1 MYRNVR
7 TYAAT
12 CRTKHENV
20 ERTVTSGSYVR
31 ARGAVSLQQ
40 STVYRSVMY
49 TACAFV
55 SYSSPSVSF
64 SKPILIHEFQLRAQ
78 WIAAPSPPLTH
89 VADMQ
94 CREYMFHLLLT
105 TFNPKDTRFH
115 LISKERE
122 GRKTICASFTF
133 QRILPREGSLSRR
146 IESWMEEKWRK
157 EKERRRMDFPLPSF
171 RYSQLFCRSDKGGA
185 RSK

>member
-1 MYRNVR
+1 M
-7 TYAAT
+7 
-12 CRTKHENV
+12 
-20 ERTVTSGSYVR
+20 TSGSYVR

-78 WIAAPSPPLTH
+78 RIPLHPHH
-89 VADMQ
+89 VADTQ
-94 CREYMFHLLLT
+94 CREY
-105 TFNPKDTRFH
+105 RFR
-115 LISKERE
+115 LPSYVQSRRYSFSPDFERE
-122 GRKTICASFTF
+122 RRREDNL
-133 QRILPREGSLSRR
+133 RIVHLPTDSSSRR
-146 IESWMEEKWRK
+146 ISFEKNRIVDGGKMEEG
-157 EKERRRMDFPLPSF
+157 EGAASDGFPPLPSF

>member
-1 MYRNVR
+1 M
-7 TYAAT
+7 
-12 CRTKHENV
+12 
-20 ERTVTSGSYVR
+20 TSGSYVR
-31 ARGAVSLQQ
+31 ARGAVSLQR

-78 WIAAPSPPLTH
+78 WIAAPPLTH
-89 VADMQ
+89 VADTQ
-94 CREYMFHLLLT
+94 CREY
-105 TFNPKDTRFH
+105 RFR
-115 LISKERE
+115 LPSYVQSRRYSFSPDFERERE
-122 GRKTICASFTF
+122 GGKTICASFIF

>member
-78 WIAAPSPPLTH
+78 WIAAPPLTH
-89 VADMQ
+89 VADTQ
-94 CREYMFHLLLT
+94 CREY
-105 TFNPKDTRFH
+105 RFR
-115 LISKERE
+115 LPSYVQSRRYSFSPDFERERE
-122 GRKTICASFTF
+122 GGKTICASFIF
-133 QRILPREGSLSRR
+133 QRILPRSSFEKDR
-146 IESWMEEKWRK
+146 IVDGGKMEEGEGAASDGFPPPFVSLFPAILPKRQGRGK
-157 EKERRRMDFPLPSF
+157 E
-171 RYSQLFCRSDKGGA
+171 
-185 RSK
+185 

>member
-31 ARGAVSLQQ
+31 ARGAVSPQQ

-64 SKPILIHEFQLRAQ
+64 SRPILIHEFQLRAQ
-78 WIAAPSPPLTH
+78 RIPLHPHH
-89 VADMQ
+89 VADTQ
-94 CREYMFHLLLT
+94 CREY
-105 TFNPKDTRFH
+105 RFR
-115 LISKERE
+115 LPSYVQSRRYSFSPDFERERE
-122 GRKTICASFTF
+122 GGKTICASFIF